1 MIRVE
6 TAHLFMLGLFMLVWT
21 ENIGR
26 GRGEGN
32 HHSLQESALE
42 SGMQG

>member
-32 HHSLQESALE
+32 HFLQESALE